1 MRKLHRAELAMTCY
15 IHVASHVKGK
25 TMHRFYFLL
34 PDTDTARSVVSELL
48 RLGVG
53 RGHIH
58 TVANQNVKLD
68 GLPVASLVENSE
80 VKHLLTRGI
89 SAGAVVGTIAGLAA
103 MMLLPTGFSVA
114 SGAVLALTLAGTAFG
129 QWLSAMQGVDESN
142 TRYKHF
148 YGAIKRGHI
157 LMIVETA
164 GKHLELVE
172 NVVRQHSPHVLF
184 DSYDHTLVDIG

>member
-1 MRKLHRAELAMTCY
+1 
-15 IHVASHVKGK
+15 
-25 TMHRFYFLL
+25 MHRFYFLL
-34 PDTDTARSVVSELL
+34 PDTARSVVSELL
-48 RLGVG
+48 RLGVS

-58 TVANQNVKLD
+58 TVSNQNATLD
-68 GLPVASLVENSE
+68 GLPVASLVENGE

-103 MMLLPTGFSVA
+103 MMLLPTGFTVA

-148 YGAIKRGHI
+148 YGAIQRGHI